1 MGDHFYLTLP
11 SDAYVNYYPGN
22 TASHFV
28 AKLPERI
35 HLESN
40 YEVGL
45 SEFIYPHTWNNV
57 DNRKQTYWVGV
68 LGSGELFGGIAY
80 VKTGYYRDG
89 NAFASSLIQ
98 QLTRAF
104 ADLAGILVKV
114 TFLER
119 TNRIRIQSETSP
131 PYNGILLS
139 RELARFMGFREAIV
153 HSGKVD
159 VTGHVA
165 FDANRKANLM
175 YMYCDV
181 ATDCAVGGARCRFV
195 RAQTDSAI

>member
-28 AKLPERI
+28 AKLPERVR
-35 HLESN
+35 LEGN

-68 LGSGELFGGIAY
+68 LGSGELFSGIAY

-89 NAFASSLIQ
+89 NAFASSLTQ
-98 QLTRAF
+98 S
-104 ADLAGILVKV
+104 ADEGVCR
-114 TFLER
+114 FSR
-119 TNRIRIQSETSP
+119 
-131 PYNGILLS
+131 YS
-139 RELARFMGFREAIV
+139 RE
-153 HSGKVD
+153 S
-159 VTGHVA
+159 HVPRTHGP
-165 FDANRKANLM
+165 N
-175 YMYCDV
+175 
-181 ATDCAVGGARCRFV
+181 
-195 RAQTDSAI
+195 QDSKRNFAAL

>member
-28 AKLPERI
+28 AKSPERI

-57 DNRKQTYWVGV
+57 DNRKQTFWVGV

-89 NAFASSLIQ
+89 NK
-98 QLTRAF
+98 QLFR
-104 ADLAGILVKV
+104 
-114 TFLER
+114 FLNIFYSDE
-119 TNRIRIQSETSP
+119 
-131 PYNGILLS
+131 G
-139 RELARFMGFREAIV
+139 V
-153 HSGKVD
+153 
-159 VTGHVA
+159 
-165 FDANRKANLM
+165 
-175 YMYCDV
+175 
-181 ATDCAVGGARCRFV
+181 CRFSRYSHESHV
-195 RAQTDSAI
+195 PRTHKSIQDSKRNFAAL

>member
-1 MGDHFYLTLP
+1 LSLCTFAGNALFRETTGDHFYLTLP

-28 AKLPERI
+28 AKLPERVR
-35 HLESN
+35 LEGN

-45 SEFIYPHTWNNV
+45 SEIIYPHTWNNV
-57 DNRKQTYWVGV
+57 DNKKQTYWVGV
-68 LGSGELFGGIAY
+68 LGSGELFSGIAY

-89 NAFASSLIQ
+89 NAFASSLTQ

-119 TNRIRIQSETSP
+119 TNRIWI
-131 PYNGILLS
+131 
-139 RELARFMGFREAIV
+139 
-153 HSGKVD
+153 
-159 VTGHVA
+159 
-165 FDANRKANLM
+165 
-175 YMYCDV
+175 
-181 ATDCAVGGARCRFV
+181 
-195 RAQTDSAI
+195 